1 MSNLS
6 PTHIRDM
13 RILRIALVTKF
24 FGMCGGVITLVN
36 PWNINAHSLEG
47 LMKLARFF
55 NPSSKTKTFTSLP
68 LCKTSENLSNFQEA
82 PARLLKNGACIGLW
96 QPKTAR
102 VHGNTI
108 ENQGKKYIV
117 KSSIVGSKPPE
128 RTTIITDITN
138 KNAGRNTVYR
148 TQMYRSIAP

>member
-36 PWNINAHSLEG
+36 PWNINAHSLEL
-47 LMKLARFF
+47 LMKIARLIH
-55 NPSSKTKTFTSLP
+55 PSSETRAFTSLP
-68 LCKTSENLSNFQEA
+68 PCKLSENFSNMQA
-82 PARLLKNGACIGLW
+82 KLLENGACIKLL
-96 QPKTAR
+96 QPADAR
-102 VHGNTI
+102 VDGNTI
-108 ENQGKKYIV
+108 INLGKKYAV
-117 KSSIVGSKPPE
+117 ESIVQGEPPV
-128 RTTIITDITN
+128 RSTIITDITTN
-138 KNAGRNTVYR
+138 NPPPPTVYR